1 MADKKNPVQLPEPS
15 AAEREFAQQ
24 LVERA
29 KADGVSLVGPGGLLA
44 GITRTVLESA
54 LDAELDAH
62 LDDAGVDEETG
73 RRVNI
78 RNGHGAKTV
87 QTEVGPVRI
96 QVPRD
101 RVGSFSPRIVPK
113 HARRLDGFNEA
124 ILSLYAKGLTTGEI
138 SAHLADV
145 YDADVSR
152 ELISRV
158 TDSVLADMEAWR
170 QRPLDR
176 VYPVLFIDALV
187 MKIRQGQ
194 VANRPVYVV
203 VGISL
208 DGERDVLGM
217 WAGTG
222 GEGAKQWAAYLTEL
236 RNRGVEDVFMVCSDG
251 LKGMTDAIEQV
262 WPLAVHQQCV
272 VHLVRAS
279 LRYTN
284 RKDWGED
291 HPRAAG
297 DLHRAHGGRRRGPL
311 RGVRRRVRRPL
322 PGRHQAVAHLVAAV
336 RAVPGLR
343 PRGPQ
348 GLLYTTN
355 IIESLNAR
363 FRQAARRRG
372 HFPTEQAAMKVLY
385 LVVQQRRKGGGSIT
399 GRVYGWGK
407 ALNALILAYGDRI
420 TI

>member
-1 MADKKNPVQLPEPS
+1 MADKKNAAPLPQPT
-15 AAEREFAQQ
+15 AAEVEFAQQ

-62 LDDAGVDEETG
+62 LDEAGVDEATG
-73 RRVNI
+73 RRTNV

-96 QVPRD
+96 QIPRD
-101 RVGSFSPRIVPK
+101 RAGSFTPRIVPK

-158 TDSVLADMEAWR
+158 TDNVVDEMEAWR

-176 VYPVLFIDALV
+176 IYPVVFIDALV

-194 VANRPVYVV
+194 VANRPVYVA

-208 DGERDVLGM
+208 GGERDVLGM

-222 GEGAKQWAAYLTEL
+222 GEGAKQWAGYLTEL
-236 RNRGVEDVFMVCSDG
+236 RNRGVEDVFM
-251 LKGMTDAIEQV
+251 A
-262 WPLAVHQQCV
+262 
-272 VHLVRAS
+272 
-279 LRYTN
+279 
-284 RKDWGED
+284 
-291 HPRAAG
+291 
-297 DLHRAHGGRRRGPL
+297 
-311 RGVRRRVRRPL
+311 
-322 PGRHQAVAHLVAAV
+322 
-336 RAVPGLR
+336 
-343 PRGPQ
+343 
-348 GLLYTTN
+348 
-355 IIESLNAR
+355 
-363 FRQAARRRG
+363 
-372 HFPTEQAAMKVLY
+372 
-385 LVVQQRRKGGGSIT
+385 
-399 GRVYGWGK
+399 
-407 ALNALILAYGDRI
+407 
-420 TI
+420 